1 MAKSCCRME
10 LVWQQ
15 DGRIGRFVERCVCHA
30 AQNGAT
36 SERAQFYHAVA
47 LRKMIGGPRFVAA
60 YKDVTDLINDP
71 WQWPPSLSWLL
82 LTLLEPHL
90 DKRKRLIVT
99 AFLFQNG
106 VSPYWIRVFYRANSS
121 LRDDAAWRDVES
133 LLKQL
138 AIDES
143 RGAHKFYA
151 FDLLRGCVCWLD
163 GTPRDAR
170 HI

>member
-60 YKDVTDLINDP
+60 YKDVINLINDP
-71 WQWPPSLSWLL
+71 WQWPPSLSWLR
-82 LTLLEPHL
+82 LTPLEPH
-90 DKRKRLIVT
+90 KWKRLVVGRHARRSSFRT
-99 AFLFQNG
+99 ASRPAG
-106 VSPYWIRVFYRANSS
+106 SGSS
-121 LRDDAAWRDVES
+121 
-133 LLKQL
+133 
-138 AIDES
+138 
-143 RGAHKFYA
+143 
-151 FDLLRGCVCWLD
+151 
-163 GTPRDAR
+163 TAR
-170 HI
+170 IHF